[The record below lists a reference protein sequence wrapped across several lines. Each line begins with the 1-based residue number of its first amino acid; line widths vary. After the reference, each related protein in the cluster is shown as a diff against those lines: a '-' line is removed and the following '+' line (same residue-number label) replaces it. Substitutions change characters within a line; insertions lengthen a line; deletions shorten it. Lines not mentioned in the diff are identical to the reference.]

1 MTQYLTQFT
10 SVEDMFCEIDQSLLT
25 VKFIFSLNKKIN
37 FILFPSFN
45 DLINISKKSKILI
58 TCHGSMTHV
67 ANCFNVKIIDIIEK
81 KKEKFDARCTSYI
94 RNYSPIYREK
104 FEVLKKNIL
113 DIS

>member
-1 MTQYLTQFT
+1 
-10 SVEDMFCEIDQSLLT
+10 
-25 VKFIFSLNKKIN
+25 
-37 FILFPSFN
+37 
-45 DLINISKKSKILI
+45 
-58 TCHGSMTHV
+58 MTHV

-104 FEVLKKNIL
+104 FEILKKNIL